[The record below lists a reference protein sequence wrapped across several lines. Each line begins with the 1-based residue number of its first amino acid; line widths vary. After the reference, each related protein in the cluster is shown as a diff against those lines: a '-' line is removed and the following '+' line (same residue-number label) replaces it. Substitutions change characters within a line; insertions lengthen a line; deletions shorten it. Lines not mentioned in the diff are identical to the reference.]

1 MPWDPNTEQ
10 HMDRVLSTVKAYWK
24 KNPHL
29 RLGQLICGIAA
40 YDPEWKGGSDPF
52 YMPDEQLERNLISKL

>member
-1 MPWDPNTEQ
+1 
-10 HMDRVLSTVKAYWK
+10 MDRVLSTVKAYWK